1 MKIISILT
9 GSLLENTY
17 IVYDESS
24 KKAMVIDPGADAW
37 KIENKID
44 ELNLKPEYIL
54 LTHGHADH
62 IGAVDAIKD
71 KYGAKIAVHEADA
84 RMLTSARHNL
94 SSFIGEPFNAYGAD
108 VLLKDGDVIETDGL
122 RLKVLHT
129 PGHSQGSVCF
139 IAEDVIFS
147 GDTLFAGSVGRTDF
161 PDSSPEQMRE
171 SLERLKG
178 LKGDYVVYPGHDE
191 QTTLAEEKLTNPY
204 LGR

>member
-37 KIENKID
+37 KIEKKID

-84 RMLTSARHNL
+84 GMLTSARHNL

-139 IAEDVIFS
+139 IADDVIFS
-147 GDTLFAGSVGRTDF
+147 GDTLFTGSIGRTDF

-178 LKGDYVVYPGHDE
+178 
-191 QTTLAEEKLTNPY
+191 
-204 LGR
+204 